1 MKGSEHNMTFRDED
15 LSAEVANIFN
25 EAQSMFGHDA
35 AFSEV
40 LHGSGGSRAPTRLR
54 GESTRGPYGN
64 SAFNAGFRVFNPDPP
79 RTALETARRNAHQ
92 RAYEA
97 KRAEEEIRLRLLQG
111 ERPKLGGRGRPPT
124 RWFKIAAELGIELA
138 APIAQVT

>member
-1 MKGSEHNMTFRDED
+1 VKGSEHNMTFRDED

-79 RTALETARRNAHQ
+79 RTA
-92 RAYEA
+92 
-97 KRAEEEIRLRLLQG
+97 RLRLLQG

-138 APIAQVT
+138 APIARVA